1 MTDIDRSEAADAKR
15 FRWLLSG
22 NGYFME
28 EEMLC
33 GHSPTDDNERDDARR
48 RIDQAMS
55 HDAAEG
61 QDDEN
66 GPIDGDC

>member
-1 MTDIDRSEAADAKR
+1 MMDKSDAADAKR

-33 GHSPTDDNERDDARR
+33 GHEPTDEAERDDARAK
-48 RIDQAMS
+48 IDEAMIPKTS
-55 HDAAEG
+55 QEK
-61 QDDEN
+61 
-66 GPIDGDC
+66 